1 MRILSLRDQEQ
12 FDKPPIFNGLQ
23 RKKFF
28 NFTKAQFAEINQ
40 FRKPASKIGFLLTLG
55 YFSATKKFFF
65 FKDFHSKDIEYVS
78 RLININPEDVKIEN
92 YPNSTRLRHE
102 HLVMEYF
109 GYKRFSESKECLLKD
124 INQMVHDQL
133 KPKLIFGRCLD
144 LLLQA
149 KVELPSSYKLSE
161 CIIESLNN
169 HQKHLGTIVQENIT
183 PEIKSLLND
192 LFIQESSAKTSR
204 YRLTLLKKI
213 SQSTKPTKVKERV
226 EDLKYLTDLYTQLS
240 PVISAM
246 NLRHEGIRYFAGS
259 VLKSQ
264 IFQLHQRS
272 DEDRYVHAIAFV
284 AHQYYRLQDN
294 LAEVLLSVVRTFQ
307 NTVQREHKDRCYEQR
322 KTNKQHLSSF
332 LERLD
337 KDFFSLVKEI
347 QNLSHDEHMS
357 DANKVKEIQDLLE
370 GKDTCE
376 GLKEIKSELESEM
389 NPIEYNRI
397 LESRSVRLQNRVS
410 PIIKSLDF
418 QAESGASELITAIQ
432 YFKLKDGVIK
442 HDSPIEFLNE
452 EQKKTVM
459 VEEQINP
466 SLYKAFMFMHIAN
479 AIKSGTLN
487 LKHSYKYRPLDDY
500 IISKDRWR
508 KEKEQLIRQ
517 AGLEDFTDCKKV
529 LKKLDDD
536 LYQQYLKT
544 NKSIKAGK
552 NGHFKKFPAGG
563 FRIATPA
570 LEEKENDP
578 LQAFFP
584 EKHFVPL
591 TEVLA
596 TVNYRCGFIDQIQHH
611 QQKHTHKKGIGQP
624 ALFASLMGLGC
635 GIGTRKMAHISSSV
649 KSNEI
654 EQAVNWYLSLENI
667 QAANDAILKV
677 LDKMEL
683 PNIYRR
689 NKDKLHTS
697 SDGQKF
703 TVKGDSLNANYSFKY
718 GGKEQVASAYSF
730 IDERA
735 LLWHSL
741 VFSAAERESAYVI
754 DGLMHNDVIKSDIH
768 STDTHGYSEVI
779 FGTTHLLGFSYA
791 PRIKNLKKQTT
802 YIFKSRKTAV
812 KSDWSITPTKYISE
826 DIIIENW
833 DDLLRL
839 VCTIKMKESTASD
852 IFRRLNSYSKQ
863 HDLYKAMKAF
873 GQIIKSDFILRYL
886 DDLELRQAIEK
897 QLNKVE
903 LANKFTRAVAVGSP
917 REFTQGAKEDQE
929 ISVACN
935 QLIKNAIIC
944 WNYMFLDK
952 KLKSAEN
959 EAQREI
965 IMNAIKNH
973 SPISWAHINLLGEYD
988 FSENK
993 LRDSAGV
1000 LPSQNMDGFRER
1012 KWEIEN

>member
-1 MRILSLRDQEQ
+1 MPRMRILNISDQER
-12 FDKPPIFNGLQ
+12 FDKPPIFNSLQ

-28 NFTKAQFAEINQ
+28 TFTKIQLAEVNE
-40 FRKPASKIGFLLTLG
+40 FRKPASKIGFFLAWG
-55 YFSATKKFFF
+55 YFSATKKFFLS
-65 FKDFHSKDIEYVS
+65 KDFHTKDIEYVS
-78 RLININPEDVKIEN
+78 RLISTKEEVFKAEN

-102 HLVMEYF
+102 HSIMEYF
-109 GYKRFSESKECLLKD
+109 GYRRFSESKDRVLKD

-133 KPKLIFGRCLD
+133 KPKLIFGRSVD

-149 KVELPSSYKLSE
+149 KVQLPSSYKLSE

-169 HQKHLGTIVQENIT
+169 HQNHLETIVQENIT
-183 PEIKSLLND
+183 PEIQTLLDD
-192 LFIQESSAKTSR
+192 LFMQESSSKTSR

-226 EDLKYLTDLYTQLS
+226 EDLKYLADLYGQLY
-240 PVISAM
+240 PVISKM
-246 NLRHEGIRYFAGS
+246 NLKHEGIKYFAGS

-264 IFQLHQRS
+264 VFQLRQRS
-272 DEDRYVHAIAFV
+272 DEDRYVHSIAFV

-294 LAEVLLSVVRTFQ
+294 LAEVLLSVVRTYQ

-322 KTNKQHLSSF
+322 KTHKQHLSSF

-337 KDFFSLVKEI
+337 KDFFTLVKEI
-347 QNLSHDEHMS
+347 RNLSHDVHLS
-357 DANKVKEIQDLLE
+357 DTNKVLKIKDLLGE
-370 GKDTCE
+370 RDKCE
-376 GLKEIKSELESEM
+376 DLKVIKSELEAEM
-389 NPIEYNRI
+389 NPVEYYRI

-418 QAESGASELITAIQ
+418 QAEPGAAKLMDAIQ
-432 YFKLKDGVIK
+432 YFKLKDGIIK
-442 HDSPIEFLNE
+442 HDSQIEFLDE
-452 EQKKTVM
+452 EQRKIVM
-459 VEEQINP
+459 IEQKINP
-466 SLYKAFMFMHIAN
+466 SLYKAFMFIHIAN

-487 LKHSYKYRPLDDY
+487 LKYSYKYRPLDDY
-500 IISKDRWR
+500 IIGKERWN
-508 KEKEQLIRQ
+508 KEKGQLIRQ
-517 AGLEDFTDCKKV
+517 AGLEKFTDCKKV

-536 LYQQYLKT
+536 LHQQYLKT
-544 NKSIKAGK
+544 NKSIKTGK
-552 NGHFKKFPAGG
+552 NTHFKMFPAGG

-570 LEEKENDP
+570 LEEKEDDP
-578 LQAFFP
+578 LQTFFP
-584 EKHFVPL
+584 EKHFVAL

-596 TVNYRCGFIDQIQHH
+596 TVNYRCQFIDQIQHH
-611 QQKHTHKKGIGQP
+611 QQKHTHKKGISQA

-635 GIGTRKMAHISSSV
+635 GIGTRKMALISSSV
-649 KSNEI
+649 KGSEI

-703 TVKGDSLNANYSFKY
+703 TVKSDSLNANYSFKY
-718 GGKEQVASAYSF
+718 GGKELVAAAYSF

-735 LLWHSL
+735 LLWYSL

-754 DGLMHNDVIKSDIH
+754 DGLMHNDVVKSDIH
-768 STDTHGYSEVI
+768 STDTHGYSEAI

-791 PRIKNLKKQTT
+791 PRIKNLKKQTV
-802 YIFKSRKTAV
+802 YIFKSRKNID
-812 KSDWSITPTKYISE
+812 KSDWSIKPGKYISE
-826 DIIIENW
+826 DIIIKNW

-839 VCTIKMKESTASD
+839 VCTIKLKETTASD

-929 ISVACN
+929 ITVACN

-944 WNYMFLDK
+944 WNYMYLDK
-952 KLKSAEN
+952 KVESAEN
-959 EAQREI
+959 EESRKV
-965 IMNAIKNH
+965 IMTAIKAH

-993 LRDSAGV
+993 LRDSAGI
-1000 LPSQNMDGFRER
+1000 LPSQKIGF
-1012 KWEIEN
+1012 IND